1 MRACVGGHRELALKL
16 YNRDHTVIKKTNAK
30 GETCLDLAK
39 ASGHHDIVTVID
51 CLESA
56 RLLESKNASF
66 LTITPSKGHLDKPEF
81 ARPFD
86 IISWYDTLLLDRK
99 LPKGQFNFCSC
110 KKSRTKSLDEHRQ
123 SSPSLS
129 SQSRCRMKLRS
140 SSPFY
145 SSSPASSPLQ
155 PLTISIDNS
164 QRSAASASFLM
175 TRKQLFKRA
184 SFDLSLSKNK
194 DFKSARYGLLQSS
207 GGTFSGTTHATFN
220 LFQNEGKA
228 A

>member
-86 IISWYDTLLLDRK
+86 IISWYDILLLDRK
-99 LPKGQFNFCSC
+99 LPQGSIQFLQLQKVEDKEPRRAQAIISVSVVS
-110 KKSRTKSLDEHRQ
+110 KSV
-123 SSPSLS
+123 
-129 SQSRCRMKLRS
+129 
-140 SSPFY
+140 
-145 SSSPASSPLQ
+145 
-155 PLTISIDNS
+155 
-164 QRSAASASFLM
+164 
-175 TRKQLFKRA
+175 
-184 SFDLSLSKNK
+184 
-194 DFKSARYGLLQSS
+194 
-207 GGTFSGTTHATFN
+207 
-220 LFQNEGKA
+220 
-228 A
+228 